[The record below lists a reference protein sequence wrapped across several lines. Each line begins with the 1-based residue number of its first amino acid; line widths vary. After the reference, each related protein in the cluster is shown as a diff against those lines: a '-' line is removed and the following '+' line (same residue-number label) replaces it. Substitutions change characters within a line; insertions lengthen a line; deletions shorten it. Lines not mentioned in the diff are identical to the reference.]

1 MNRLKKIDKAESG
14 DKKTSKKNEK
24 KKKKK
29 LQNRYSQSERISAMS
44 DQVKAA
50 LVIAI
55 SLSLGSNRL
64 APTRAYF
71 LSR

>member
-14 DKKTSKKNEK
+14 DKKTSKKNE
-24 KKKKK
+24 KKKK